1 MRDCADYREL
11 LSALLDGQL
20 GEEERLKLRAH
31 IASCADCAALYEAF
45 SAVSGAMEL
54 EEPPAD
60 LHEKVMG
67 AVRATIPKKK
77 LPWLMPTLSA
87 AACFVAILGSVMILR
102 PAFGGAGRAS
112 GASAKEDA
120 AAETVMYSAT
130 TAGADEADA
139 GAAAANGMLF
149 GAFPESAEE
158 GAPMEQAADFRGAES
173 AGEPEPS
180 AAAELPSSTRD
191 GTDFALLETELE
203 VTEIGEDF
211 FTGTVISGLYEIL
224 QEGSALTVV
233 TGAQEAE
240 RLQPGDRVTVRYYEL
255 GPIEGYPAPA
265 VVPEEIELAE

>member
-1 MRDCADYREL
+1 MRDCADYQEL

-20 GEEERLKLRAH
+20 GEEERRELRTH
-31 IASCADCAALYEAF
+31 LASCADCAALYEAF
-45 SAVSGAMEL
+45 SSVSGAMEL

-60 LHEKVMG
+60 LHEKVMD

-102 PAFGGAGRAS
+102 PAFGGAGSAAR
-112 GASAKEDA
+112 ASAKEDS

-149 GAFPESAEE
+149 GAIPESAEE
-158 GAPMEQAADFRGAES
+158 EAPMEDGADFQNMEN
-173 AGEPEPS
+173 AGEAEPS
-180 AAAELPSSTRD
+180 AAAERPTSTRD
-191 GTDFALLETELE
+191 ADFALLETELE
-203 VTEIGEDF
+203 VAEIGEDY
-211 FTGTVISGLYEIL
+211 FTGTVISGMYEIL

-233 TGAQEAE
+233 TGAQEAA
-240 RLQPGDRVTVRYYEL
+240 TMSW
-255 GPIEGYPAPA
+255 GPSRATPRP
-265 VVPEEIELAE
+265 P